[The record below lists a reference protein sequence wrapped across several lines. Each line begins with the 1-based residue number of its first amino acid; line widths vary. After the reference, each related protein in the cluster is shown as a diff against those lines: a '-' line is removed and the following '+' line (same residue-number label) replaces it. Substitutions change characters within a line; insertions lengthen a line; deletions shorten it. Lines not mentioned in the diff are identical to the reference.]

1 MFVMNKKGFTLIELL
16 VVVAIIGILAVVVAV
31 AYSGYTARTKDAV
44 LKNNHDL
51 VLKFLMTKSMECE
64 MGNEEIFFKDAS
76 GNDVSYSCSSTDK
89 SDFAN
94 KILAHVNNHICKNV
108 YRPDRGCMV
117 ITGGYIEEAIAV
129 DVNTGLDGCAINI
142 RTYVDKKLNPA
153 PWEYGQTL
161 FKLESWC

>member
-1 MFVMNKKGFTLIELL
+1 
-16 VVVAIIGILAVVVAV
+16 
-31 AYSGYTARTKDAV
+31 
-44 LKNNHDL
+44 
-51 VLKFLMTKSMECE
+51 MECE
-64 MGNEEIFFKDAS
+64 MGNEEMFFKDAS

-129 DVNTGLDGCAINI
+129 DVNTGLDACAINI
-142 RTYVDKKLNPA
+142 RTFVDKKLNPS

-161 FKLESWC
+161 FKMPSWC